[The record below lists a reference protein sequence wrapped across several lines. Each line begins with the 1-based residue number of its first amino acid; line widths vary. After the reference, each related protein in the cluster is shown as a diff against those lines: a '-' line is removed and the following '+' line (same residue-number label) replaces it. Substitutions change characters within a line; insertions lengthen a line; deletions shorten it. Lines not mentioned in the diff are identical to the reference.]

1 MPLCQRLCVRGL
13 RTRRRP
19 GCIARAASEVE
30 DADGNACAATQGGD
44 LRHIMRHY
52 AYAPQRF
59 ESWANPMRKYA
70 CTLNAVALLLADVA
84 GDERQTKQRREMAQ
98 QCLDAMTPRDL
109 WETGIVGDFGE
120 IAMRCD
126 ARS

>member
-1 MPLCQRLCVRGL
+1 M
-13 RTRRRP
+13 
-19 GCIARAASEVE
+19 
-30 DADGNACAATQGGD
+30 
-44 LRHIMRHY
+44 RHILRHY

-84 GDERQTKQRREMAQ
+84 GDARQPKTRREMAQ

-120 IAMRCD
+120 IAMRYEEAHKRLRCG
-126 ARS
+126 ARE